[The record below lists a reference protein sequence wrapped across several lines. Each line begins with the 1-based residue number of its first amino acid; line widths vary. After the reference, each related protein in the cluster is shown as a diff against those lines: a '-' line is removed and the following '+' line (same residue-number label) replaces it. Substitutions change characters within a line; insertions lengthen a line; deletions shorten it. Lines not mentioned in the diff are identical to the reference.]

1 MLGPVRSFVI
11 IKYRRLL
18 DTIRTG
24 PPCESEIITYIAVY
38 SYSKLLISLN
48 NPNRNM
54 CGVQVRTSIVRPDI
68 KVRRLITRMYVYT
81 IVSNIIYRSTSLYMK
96 V

>member
-24 PPCESEIITYIAVY
+24 PPYESEIITYIAVY
-38 SYSKLLISLN
+38 SYSRLLISLN

-68 KVRRLITRMYVYT
+68 KVRRLIKRMYVCINY
-81 IVSNIIYRSTSLYMK
+81 SE
-96 V
+96 